1 MAFPTK
7 SRAKPEPARRLIIHR
22 LTLYYVLRIQ
32 LAWHIC
38 LVTIASRPFCIL
50 ATIRA
55 KKKSKNKSSQLFLVQ
70 QCESSRALGIATCA
84 RGQQQKKVNKK
95 ISYWTLPIFMQA
107 LKSRLPGNESK
118 VVIGMGFRT

>member
-1 MAFPTK
+1 M
-7 SRAKPEPARRLIIHR
+7 
-22 LTLYYVLRIQ
+22 
-32 LAWHIC
+32 
-38 LVTIASRPFCIL
+38 TIASRPFCIL

-84 RGQQQKKVNKK
+84 RGQQQKKVNK

-107 LKSRLPGNESK
+107 LKSSRLPGNESK